1 MKGMCNVDMVYMYTG
16 HFAAFSHYRRTLP
29 QPAAA
34 MEKFASPILYYI
46 EFTDFQKPAENARIL
61 CNKNQNKTGQVN
73 FAVAAAIKHSGVLCR
88 QSAINSNFKYFTSPL
103 PCGFHLCLPFK
114 H

>member
-1 MKGMCNVDMVYMYTG
+1 MKGMCDVVMVYMYTG
-16 HFAAFSHYRRTLP
+16 HFAAFSHYRRTVPL
-29 QPAAA
+29 PAAA

-73 FAVAAAIKHSGVLCR
+73 FAVAAAITV
-88 QSAINSNFKYFTSPL
+88 SAHIPRRRLIK
-103 PCGFHLCLPFK
+103 K
-114 H
+114 